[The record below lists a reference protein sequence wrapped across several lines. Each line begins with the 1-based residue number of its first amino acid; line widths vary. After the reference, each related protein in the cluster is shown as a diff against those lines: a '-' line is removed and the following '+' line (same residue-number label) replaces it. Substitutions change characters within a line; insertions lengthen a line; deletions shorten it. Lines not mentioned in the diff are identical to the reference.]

1 MSAKYDRQIDLLN
14 LLLRGG
20 RRTTASIAEELHVSV
35 HAVKRDI
42 ADLQYHF
49 PVFTYCGRKGG
60 VELNNCY
67 FINNRILKSGQ
78 VRVIRDALRCLARSK
93 DEQATE
99 ARSVLF
105 NVFHE

>member
-1 MSAKYDRQIDLLN
+1 MRKREKIGLRARKHFRAKNFGKSKNRC
-14 LLLRGG
+14 GACA
-20 RRTTASIAEELHVSV
+20 TVS
-35 HAVKRDI
+35 
-42 ADLQYHF
+42 
-49 PVFTYCGRKGG
+49 VFTYCGRNGG
-60 VELNNCY
+60 IELNNCY